1 MIECPARNRG
11 VRQMAAFLDGHSD
24 FEPLS
29 LRATILLEEIAARLP
44 ALTAV
49 LEELALHCAT
59 LDHELA
65 AVDLNHL
72 AVDIAGVI

>member
-1 MIECPARNRG
+1 VI
-11 VRQMAAFLDGHSD
+11 S
-24 FEPLS
+24 
-29 LRATILLEEIAARLP
+29 LP

-49 LEELALHCAT
+49 LEEFALHCAT
-59 LDHELA
+59 LDHELP